1 MVKRSIFGLWMV
13 VIVIL
18 TSGCTVY
25 TSQLATGEKGVN
37 RDRKGLKEFPMD
49 VLADTTIRSLSLFGN
64 KLTDLPAEFSS
75 FSHLQVLYLGKNEF
89 TEFPEEICS
98 LKSLRILS
106 LAYNSIDSLPDC
118 LCEMENLEWLL
129 LNNNRLVYLPDS
141 MGKLKKLE
149 QLNLKRNLLKK
160 LPEQLY
166 AATSLQFLDVSYN
179 ELQEIDSALG
189 NLHQLREL
197 RLYRAGFLI
206 QVPESICS
214 LRFLERLNIDQ
225 TVVLPTCIFARK
237 TNRLIIQSTDL

>member
-1 MVKRSIFGLWMV
+1 MVKRSIFGLWT
-13 VIVIL
+13 IVIL
-18 TSGCTVY
+18 LVSGCTVY
-25 TSQLATGEKGVN
+25 TSRVAMGEKGIKK
-37 RDRKGLKEFPMD
+37 DHKGLKEIPED
-49 VLADTTIRSLSLFGN
+49 VFTDTTIRSLSLFGN
-64 KLTDLPAEFSS
+64 QLTDLPAEFSS
-75 FSHLQVLYLGKNEF
+75 FNHLEVLYLGKNEF
-89 TEFPEEICS
+89 TAFPEEICA

-129 LNNNRLVYLPDS
+129 LNNNQLVELPDS
-141 MGKLKKLE
+141 IGKLKKLQ

-166 AATSLQFLDVSYN
+166 AATSLQFLDLSYN

-197 RLYRAGFLI
+197 RLYRSGFLI
-206 QVPESICS
+206 QVPESVCS
-214 LRFLERLNIDQ
+214 LRFLELLNIDP

-237 TNRLIIQSTDL
+237 TNRLVIQSTDL